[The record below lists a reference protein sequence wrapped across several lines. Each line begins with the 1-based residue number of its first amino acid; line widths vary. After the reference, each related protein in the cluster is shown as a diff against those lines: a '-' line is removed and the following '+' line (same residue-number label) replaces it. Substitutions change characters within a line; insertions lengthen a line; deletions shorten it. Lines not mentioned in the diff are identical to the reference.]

1 VTDNNKGVAMN
12 AESKGVAKVLLVMCL
27 VLFAHMSSAA
37 NTEINVATAYAADSF
52 QTINLQQYAD
62 DVAKATD
69 GKVFLKLHPAGKLL
83 KPTEIYSGV
92 RDGKAQ
98 GGEVIMSSLAKEH
111 PLFGMD
117 ALPFIVSGYPDARRM
132 WDISRP
138 AIEKVLSGH
147 GLQLLYAVPWPPQ
160 NLYSKQ
166 QINAMKDF
174 KGLRMR
180 VYNHA
185 SERISELVGAT
196 PVTIQVVELSNA
208 IAAGK
213 LDLMLTSSWTGV
225 DTKAWTNLR
234 YYYQVNAWFPKNMV
248 FISKKIFDALDADT
262 QKKLID
268 AAGVAEQRGWK
279 LSQNTDREYEN
290 QLVANKIH
298 VSTMDPFI
306 RRYLDRI
313 GENLAREWLK
323 QAGHDELN
331 ILLKYTTERSM
342 K

>member
-1 VTDNNKGVAMN
+1 MN
-12 AESKGVAKVLLVMCL
+12 ADLKGVAKVLLVMCL
-27 VLFAHMSSAA
+27 ALFSQVSSAA
-37 NTEINVATAYAADSF
+37 GIEINVATAYAADSF
-52 QTINLQQYAD
+52 QTVNLQQYAD
-62 DVAKATD
+62 EVAKATD
-69 GKVFLKLHPAGKLL
+69 GKVLLKVHPAGKLL

-92 RDGKAQ
+92 RNGKAE

-138 AIEKVLSGH
+138 AIAKVLSGH

-166 QINAMKDF
+166 QINSMKDF

-180 VYNHA
+180 VYNPA
-185 SERISELVGAT
+185 SERISQLVGAT
-196 PVTIQVVELSNA
+196 PVTIQVVDLTSA
-208 IAAGK
+208 IAEGK

-225 DTKAWTNLR
+225 DTKAWSNLR

-248 FISKKIFDALDADT
+248 FISKKIFDQLDAET
-262 QKKLID
+262 QKKLMN
-268 AAGVAEQRGWK
+268 AAEVAEQRGWK
-279 LSQNTDREYEN
+279 LSQSTDREFEN
-290 QLVANKIH
+290 QLIANKIQ
-298 VSTMDPFI
+298 VSAMDPYI

-323 QAGHDELN
+323 QAGNDELN
-331 ILLKYTTERSM
+331 VLLKYTTDRSM
-342 K
+342 R